1 MTDSDKYF
9 ISWVKA
15 TLIPDLH
22 EAEWT
27 ETALDIARLIRIIE
41 GEKYGQRKP
50 NDSTVYSD
58 TDYAR

>member
-41 GEKYGQRKP
+41 GEKY
-50 NDSTVYSD
+50 
-58 TDYAR
+58 AI